1 VYREGTLRTYLD
13 DAASKKPAPGGGSVS
28 ALAAALA
35 ASMGEMVANFTA
47 GRKKYAAVEERVR
60 AALSELTECRAGLLD
75 LMDADVEAYGAV
87 SAAYSM
93 PAETDEQKAAR
104 KAATDAALRGAMQVP
119 LRIMRRC
126 AQVAAAARTLAG
138 VGNPNLITDAGVSA
152 ILAEAA
158 CAAARLNVEVNLKFL
173 ADDALAAGTVAEMD
187 ALTAGTLAAR
197 QEVARTVAAHLG
209 GKA

>member
-1 VYREGTLRTYLD
+1 VYREGTIRTYLD
-13 DAASKKPAPGGGSVS
+13 DAASGKPAPGGGSVS

-47 GRKKYAAVEERVR
+47 GRKKYAAVEEQVR
-60 AALSELTECRAGLLD
+60 AALSGLTGCRADLLE

-87 SAAYSM
+87 SAAYAM
-93 PAETDEQKAAR
+93 PRETNEQKQAR
-104 KAATDAALRGAMQVP
+104 KAATDVALRGAMQVP

-126 AQVAAAARTLAG
+126 AQVGADAERLAA

-173 ADDALAAGTVAEMD
+173 ADAALSAETVAEMD
-187 ALTAGTLAAR
+187 ALTARTQAAR
-197 QEVARTVAAHLG
+197 EAVSRAVAAHLG